1 MRSPEPQCLRLSGRK
16 ERRRSPSFLALVG
29 PAVAVVAARSR
40 VQPQNSTCPG
50 GITCPG
56 GCAGDQLGVSLG
68 QPALDGDDQPGVNH
82 ATTLSAGC
90 PRYLPDTFPW
100 LRPSCVGQSASFC
113 DSKNAAAR
121 HGAIDLF
128 RL

>member
-1 MRSPEPQCLRLSGRK
+1 MRSPEPQCLRLSGRE

-68 QPALDGDDQPGVNH
+68 QPALDH

-90 PRYLPDTFPW
+90 PRYLPVVPPVWCGQFVIF
-100 LRPSCVGQSASFC
+100 LLFLNYGPSGGFVFF
-113 DSKNAAAR
+113 
-121 HGAIDLF
+121 LVF
-128 RL
+128 